1 MHWAKIFVSCMVGL
15 LLVSRA
21 HAESASDESRGR
33 IDRLQQMI
41 EGLDRRIERLETAR
55 GKLLFEQSCA
65 VCHGVDGRGGKDIVS
80 GKFAVGKTDDQLV
93 EFVKQGRPASDPLNT
108 TGIPMPPKAGNPSL
122 TDDQIR
128 DIIGY
133 LRTLEEK

>member
-21 HAESASDESRGR
+21 HAESASDESRSR

-80 GKFAVGKTDDQLV
+80 GKFTVGKTDNQLV

-108 TGIPMPPKAGNPSL
+108 TGIP
-122 TDDQIR
+122 
-128 DIIGY
+128 
-133 LRTLEEK
+133 